1 MKILY
6 FVTSNKGKYIEAKE
20 KLREIKNIKLEQKRI
35 DYPEIQADTLEEVVE
50 HGIDYLKEG
59 LKEPF
64 ILEDAGLFIEHLN
77 GFPGVYSAY
86 VFKTIG
92 CKGILSLLDD
102 VEERNAYF
110 KSVIGFYDPKTNE
123 KKIFKGISKGEI
135 SFEMRGTQGF
145 GYDPIFIPEGE
156 SRTFGEME
164 TKEKNRYSHRGK
176 SFEKLAS
183 FFKKL
188 KIENF
193 KV

>member
-20 KLREIKNIKLEQKRI
+20 KLKEIKNLKLEQRRI
-35 DYPEIQADTLEEVVE
+35 NYPEIQADTLEEVVK
-50 HGIDYLKEG
+50 HGINYLKER

-92 CKGILSLLDD
+92 CKGILSLMDGID
-102 VEERNAYF
+102 KRNAYF
-110 KSVIGFYDPKTNE
+110 KSVIGFYNPKTNE
-123 KKIFKGISKGEI
+123 KKIFKGISKGKI
-135 SFEMRGTQGF
+135 SSKMRGTNGF

-164 TKEKNRYSHRGK
+164 TEEKNKYSHRG
-176 SFEKLAS
+176 
-183 FFKKL
+183 
-188 KIENF
+188 
-193 KV
+193 